1 MLIIPLHRRPTWENF
16 PLVTAILILVN
27 VFVFAAFQSKDDRA
41 YEQAVEYY
49 KQVHLDSD
57 EVPAYAGWMREH
69 GRSKDVD
76 KFVELP
82 PEVHAQI
89 IESDPKFLK
98 ALDTDQIIKP
108 DAKGYASWKERRTK
122 FEELRDAAFTEKHM
136 LRFSHFEPGRIFSS
150 MFLHGGM
157 EHLIGNM
164 VFLALLGL
172 LVEGAL
178 GSGWYPRAVS
188 ARRHRRGAD
197 VAGGALQR
205 LRRRDRR
212 IGRDRRADGRVLR
225 DLGPAQGARVLL
237 GVRVLRLRESA
248 RARAAAG
255 VARLAAAQLV
265 ARSRFACR
273 IRRARRRHRVRRADR
288 VGIAAQ
294 GWMRNDFIEQDERE
308 EARAGNVKAF
318 DEAMQL
324 LGRLDVARAR
334 DMLTRI
340 DESEP
345 GKLPVIVAL
354 YRCARYKGTPAEH
367 DAAITRVLATKPK
380 DIAEL
385 RDIKTDLRRLRESV
399 RRQVAPRAGG
409 DGETRAAVVASQRRS
424 GRRSACLRTIEERS
438 PNYAGLPGAWFA
450 FAMRAPEKSPQ
461 RRARLEHVVQQHG
474 QSDFG
479 SKARFLLTQA

>member
-1 MLIIPLHRRPTWENF
+1 LLIIPLHRRPTWENF
-16 PLVTAILILVN
+16 PLVTAVLIIIN
-27 VFVFAAFQSKDDRA
+27 VFVFAVFQSKDDHA
-41 YEQAVEYY
+41 YSQAIAYY
-49 KQVHLDSD
+49 KQVHLDSE

-76 KFVELP
+76 TFVELP
-82 PEVHAQI
+82 PEAHAQI

-108 DAKGYASWKERRTK
+108 DAKGYANWKERREK

-178 GSGWYPRAVS
+178 GSGWYLALYLLGGIGAALTALAVHYNGYGGAIGAS
-188 ARRHRRGAD
+188 GAIAALMGAYCVIWGRRKVRVFYWAFVFFDYVKVPALVLLPVWLGWQLLNWWLDHDSHVAFD
-197 VAGGALQR
+197 EHAGGIVFGALIAWGLQR
-205 LRRRDRR
+205 K
-212 IGRDRRADGRVLR
+212 
-225 DLGPAQGARVLL
+225 
-237 GVRVLRLRESA
+237 
-248 RARAAAG
+248 
-255 VARLAAAQLV
+255 
-265 ARSRFACR
+265 
-273 IRRARRRHRVRRADR
+273 
-288 VGIAAQ
+288 
-294 GWMRNDFIEQDERE
+294 GWMRHDFIEEDERE

-324 LGRLDVARAR
+324 LGRLEVVRAR

-354 YRCARYKGTPAEH
+354 YRCARYKGTPAEQ
-367 DAAITRVLATKPK
+367 DAAIARVLATKPK
-380 DIAEL
+380 DLAEL
-385 RDIKTDLRRLRESV
+385 RDIKTAYDDYVKACGGKSRLAPEVMVKLVPLWLRLN
-399 RRQVAPRAGG
+399 
-409 DGETRAAVVASQRRS
+409 DDAAAEAV
-424 GRRSACLRTIEERS
+424 LRTIEERS

-450 FAMRAPEKSPQ
+450 FAMRAPDKSPQ

-479 SKARFLLTQA
+479 SKARFLLTQT

>member
-41 YEQAVEYY
+41 YREAVEYY
-49 KQVHLDSD
+49 QTVHLDSE

-69 GRSKDVD
+69 GRSKDVE
-76 KFVELP
+76 KFVDLSP
-82 PEVHAQI
+82 ALHAQV

-108 DAKGYASWKERRTK
+108 DAKGYASWKERRTR

-178 GSGWYPRAVS
+178 GSGWYLALYLLGGIGAALTSLAV
-188 ARRHRRGAD
+188 HYNGY
-197 VAGGALQR
+197 GGAIGASGAIAALMGAYCVIWG
-205 LRRRDRR
+205 RRKV
-212 IGRDRRADGRVLR
+212 RVFYWAFVFF
-225 DLGPAQGARVLL
+225 DYVKVPALVLL
-237 GVRVLRLRESA
+237 PVWLGWQLLNWWLDHDSHIAFDEHVGGIVFGALIAWALR
-248 RARAAAG
+248 
-255 VARLAAAQLV
+255 
-265 ARSRFACR
+265 
-273 IRRARRRHRVRRADR
+273 H
-288 VGIAAQ
+288 Q
-294 GWMRNDFIEQDERE
+294 GWMRHDFIEEDERE

-324 LGRLDVARAR
+324 LGRLEIPRAR
-334 DMLTRI
+334 EMLMRI
-340 DESEP
+340 DADEP
-345 GKLPVIVAL
+345 GTMRVIIAL
-354 YRCARYKGTPAEH
+354 YRCARYKGTPTEV

-385 RDIKTDLRRLRESV
+385 RDIKSAYDDYVKACGGKSRLAPDVMVKLVPLWLRLNDEEAAEAVLRAIAE
-399 RRQVAPRAGG
+399 RAP
-409 DGETRAAVVASQRRS
+409 D
-424 GRRSACLRTIEERS
+424 
-438 PNYAGLPGAWFA
+438 YAGLPGAWFA
-450 FAMRAPEKSPQ
+450 LAMRAPEKSPQ
-461 RRARLEHVVQQHG
+461 RRARLEHVAQQHG
-474 QSDFG
+474 RSDFG

>member
-1 MLIIPLHRRPTWENF
+1 M
-16 PLVTAILILVN
+16 VTAVLILVN

-41 YEQAVEYY
+41 YEEAFAYY

-69 GRSKDVD
+69 GRSKEVD
-76 KFVELP
+76 KFVEQPTELH
-82 PEVHAQI
+82 VQA
-89 IESDPKFLK
+89 IESDAKFLK
-98 ALDTDQIIKP
+98 ALDTDQVIKP
-108 DAKGYASWKERRTK
+108 DSKGYANWKDRRAK
-122 FEELRDAAFTEKHM
+122 FEAMRDAAFTEKHM

-178 GSGWYPRAVS
+178 GSGWYLALYLLGGIGAALTSLAVHYNGYGGAIGAS
-188 ARRHRRGAD
+188 GAIAALMGAYCVIWGRRKVRVFYWAFVFFDYVKVPALVLLPVWLGWQLLNWWLANDSHVAFD
-197 VAGGALQR
+197 EHAGGIVFGALIAWGLQHK
-205 LRRRDRR
+205 
-212 IGRDRRADGRVLR
+212 G
-225 DLGPAQGARVLL
+225 
-237 GVRVLRLRESA
+237 SM
-248 RARAAAG
+248 
-255 VARLAAAQLV
+255 
-265 ARSRFACR
+265 
-273 IRRARRRHRVRRADR
+273 RHA
-288 VGIAAQ
+288 
-294 GWMRNDFIEQDERE
+294 FIEEDERE
-308 EARAGNVKAF
+308 ETRAGNVKAF

-324 LGRLDVARAR
+324 LGRLEVVRAR

-340 DESEP
+340 DETEP

-354 YRCARYKGTPAEH
+354 YRCARYKGTPAEL
-367 DAAITRVLATKPK
+367 DAAITRVITTKPN
-380 DIAEL
+380 DVAEL
-385 RDIKTDLRRLRESV
+385 REIKSTYDDYVKACGGKSRLAPDVMLKLVPLWLRLNDEPAAEAVLNSIGE
-399 RRQVAPRAGG
+399 RA
-409 DGETRAAVVASQRRS
+409 
-424 GRRSACLRTIEERS
+424 